1 MPAAPT
7 SLVLPK
13 YRPDIDGLRAVA
25 VLSVLGFH
33 TVPELLPGGFVGV
46 DIFFVISGFLIGTI
60 LLENLARGSFSFAE
74 FYARRIRRIFPALI
88 VVLVAS
94 HVLGWH
100 ALLADEYRELGK
112 HIAAGSGFILNFVLW
127 GESGYFDQDAA
138 TKPLLHLWTLG
149 IEEQFYL
156 AWPLLLWL
164 GGRRGLVVML
174 LVALASFCISVVM
187 ARQDPVG
194 AFYSPQARF
203 WELASGSLLAWFW
216 LRRREAGASIGVGA
230 DGWLTRSGEAGI
242 GADFLALLAA
252 LLLAYGLFFIDR
264 DVLLLGGWALVPVAG
279 AALVIL
285 AGPAAWFNRHVLSNR
300 VAVWF
305 GLISYPLYLWHWPL
319 LSLARVVEGETPSL
333 AIRLFAVALSILLA
347 WLTYVL
353 FERPIR
359 QGGENKL
366 KRTVTALAVLML
378 AVGAVGLG
386 TYLNDGMPRRFPD
399 IAGDQDLTDAEKSVS
414 KQAIANCE
422 RNFPD
427 WRSITD
433 NACWIQREGASSIA
447 IIGDSHAGHLFL
459 GFSQAMLPDDGVA
472 VFSASCAAPFLGVA
486 TGLTNARARS
496 VRQRAHTLITRAYD
510 FIVQDP
516 AIKVVVLA
524 HNPVCSFQDARD
536 LTDPA
541 VTDYRE
547 ALARGLDRT
556 LSRLVGAGKSV
567 VILFDN
573 PHVDFDPKKCAWRP
587 VVLTG
592 DRCSFPRW
600 AVDENRAFRNYR
612 ALVDTVLQGHPQVRT
627 IDLADAFCDSRNCRV
642 DRDGHVLYGDHEH
655 LNRLGSRY
663 AASYVLDAI
672 RAAK

>member
-1 MPAAPT
+1 MPSEPT
-7 SLVLPK
+7 GLVLPK
-13 YRPDIDGLRAVA
+13 YRPDIDGLRALA

-33 TVPELLPGGFVGV
+33 TAPDLLPGGFVGV

-60 LLENLARGSFSFAE
+60 LLENLMRGSFSFAE

-112 HIAAGSGFILNFVLW
+112 HIAAGAGFILNFVLW
-127 GESGYFDQDAA
+127 GESGYFDQEAA
-138 TKPLLHLWTLG
+138 TKPLLHLWSLG

-164 GGRRGLVVML
+164 GGRRVLVVML
-174 LVALASFCISVVM
+174 LVALASFCINVVM
-187 ARQDPVG
+187 AGQDPVG

-216 LRRREAGASIGVGA
+216 LRRREAGANVGVGA
-230 DGWLTRSGEAGI
+230 DGWLTRSGKAGI
-242 GADFLALLAA
+242 RANFLAWLAA

-264 DVLLLGGWALVPVAG
+264 DVLFVGAWALIPVAG

-285 AGPAAWFNRHVLSNR
+285 AGPGAWLNRHVLSSG

-319 LSLARVVEGETPSL
+319 LSLARVAEGGTPSL

-353 FERPIR
+353 IERPIR
-359 QGGENKL
+359 HGGDER

-378 AVGAVGLG
+378 AVCGVGLG
-386 TYLNDGMPRRFPD
+386 TYLKDGVPRRFPET
-399 IAGDQDLTDAEKSVS
+399 ANNQEPTDAEKSVS
-414 KQAIANCE
+414 QQAIANCE

-459 GFSQAMLPDDGVA
+459 GFSQAMMPDDGVA
-472 VFSASCAAPFLGVA
+472 VFSASCAAPFLDVA
-486 TGLTNARARS
+486 TGLTDKKARG
-496 VRQRAHTLITRAYD
+496 VRERAHTLIARAYD
-510 FIVQDP
+510 FILQDP

-524 HNPVCSFQDARD
+524 HNPVCSYQDARD

-573 PHVDFDPKKCAWRP
+573 PHVDFDPKMCALRP
-587 VVLTG
+587 VVLT
-592 DRCSFPRW
+592 DHRCSFPRW
-600 AVDENRAFRNYR
+600 AVDQNRAFSNYR
-612 ALVDTVLQGHPQVRT
+612 AMVDRVVQGYPQVRT
-627 IDLADAFCDSRNCRV
+627 IDLADAFCDSSNCRV
-642 DRDGHVLYGDHEH
+642 DRGGQVLYHDHEH

-663 AASYVLDAI
+663 VASYLLDAI